1 MQRSGYTQPEA
12 PANPTPPSQRESSS
26 REAAMKLAQAIDV
39 MAERMHDAFKTE
51 ADRLRP
57 IVETLGES
65 MRRRDARIADAG
77 IEVATTRTRE
87 ADKVARLR
95 SRIVGLLAALRES
108 QEQARMNYAT
118 AEAHCRGLST
128 HVAAA
133 EERGAL
139 AAEERIRGLR
149 AELGNALRIGT
160 QYREAAEQLQASLD
174 KLHGHKFSER
184 VHGVLVARAAQ
195 AEERAKRLE
204 EIADQALTG
213 WSDSVQAAAECG
225 VGNYS
230 DQPMQIHDLRVK
242 LHGELA
248 PPAEREDEPDPIEE
262 ERPQVCKFGAPGCPG
277 WPHNASDAAKICPA
291 HEELYERARRAGMP
305 ASGRHG

>member
-1 MQRSGYTQPEA
+1 MSATHDATQKLI
-12 PANPTPPSQRESSS
+12 
-26 REAAMKLAQAIDV
+26 AAIDAMTNSVAEVCVTLTRAQHLAQDV
-39 MAERMHDAFKTE
+39 QGQQRA
-51 ADRLRP
+51 
-57 IVETLGES
+57 
-65 MRRRDARIADAG
+65 RDAQIADAG
-77 IEVATTRTRE
+77 IEVATARTRE

-95 SRIVGLLAALRES
+95 SRIFGLLAALRES

-160 QYREAAEQLQASLD
+160 QYRESAEQLQASLD

-204 EIADQALTG
+204 EIADQALDG
-213 WSDSVQAAAECG
+213 WAELEEVAVANG
-225 VGNYS
+225 IGNYS
-230 DQPMQIHDLRVK
+230 DHPAKIRDLRVK

>member
-1 MQRSGYTQPEA
+1 MQRGGYTQPDA
-12 PANPTPPSQRESSS
+12 PANPIPPSR
-26 REAAMKLAQAIDV
+26 RAPTAADVAKAIDT
-39 MAERMHDAFKTE
+39 MANTLAGY
-51 ADRLRP
+51 A
-57 IVETLGES
+57 VELAS
-65 MRRRDARIADAG
+65 MRNARYADPLD
-77 IEVATTRTRE
+77 RE
-87 ADKVARLR
+87 RDKVARLH
-95 SRIVGLLAALRES
+95 SRIVGLYRALQEA
-108 QEQARMNYAT
+108 QEQAT
-118 AEAHCRGLST
+118 T
-128 HVAAA
+128 W
-133 EERGAL
+133 RGAARENGQDAVAL
-139 AAEERIRGLR
+139 EQSAGTMIGQLR
-149 AELGNALRIGT
+149 AELGNALRIGA

-230 DQPMQIHDLRVK
+230 DQPMQIRDLRVK

-277 WPHNASDAAKICPA
+277 WPHSASDAAKVCPA

>member
-1 MQRSGYTQPEA
+1 MQRGGYRQPEK
-12 PANPTPPSQRESSS
+12 PENSTPPSR
-26 REAAMKLAQAIDV
+26 RGTTAADVAKAIDT
-39 MAERMHDAFKTE
+39 MANTLAGY
-51 ADRLRP
+51 A
-57 IVETLGES
+57 VELAS
-65 MRRRDARIADAG
+65 MRNARYADPLD
-77 IEVATTRTRE
+77 RE
-87 ADKVARLR
+87 RDKVARLR
-95 SRIVGLLAALRES
+95 SRILGLYRAL
-108 QEQARMNYAT
+108 QEAQDQAT
-118 AEAHCRGLST
+118 T
-128 HVAAA
+128 W
-133 EERGAL
+133 RGAARENGQDAVAL
-139 AAEERIRGLR
+139 EQSAGTMIGQLR
-149 AELGNALRIGT
+149 SELGNALRIGA

-184 VHGVLVARAAQ
+184 VHGVIVARAAQ

-230 DQPMQIHDLRVK
+230 DQPMQIRDLRVK